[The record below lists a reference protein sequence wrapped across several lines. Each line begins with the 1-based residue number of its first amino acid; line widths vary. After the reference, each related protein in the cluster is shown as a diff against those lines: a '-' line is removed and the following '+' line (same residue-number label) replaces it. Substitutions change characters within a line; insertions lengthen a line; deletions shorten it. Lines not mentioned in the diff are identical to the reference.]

1 MASNEK
7 KKQKLQE
14 RLIQLEQELLLSLTK
29 KSSTTT
35 EIDVPGHTRKIK
47 ELKDQ
52 ISKM

>member
-1 MASNEK
+1 MASNDK
-7 KKQKLQE
+7 KKKKLQE
-14 RLIQLEQELLLSLTK
+14 RLTMLEQELLLSLTK
-29 KSSTTT
+29 KTSTTA